1 MASSPPFLPVHALA
15 ANIPMQN
22 GIKYRLLIYDVISN
36 ALVKD
41 VDGTAGTAPSIQVDG
56 GKQYKWYIISTNSA
70 VSPTV
75 NTSTGMVS
83 GSSC

>member
-1 MASSPPFLPVHALA
+1 
-15 ANIPMQN
+15 MQN
-22 GIKYRLLIYDVISN
+22 GIKYRLLIYDAVSN

-70 VSPTV
+70 DISYGKYINGNGIRKHLLIKIYYT
-75 NTSTGMVS
+75 TREL
-83 GSSC
+83 